1 MHARHLAPVS
11 KELLPRHC
19 VEAASVPRRPIVW
32 AVRRLCA
39 ATAEKQTRNGGMSLA
54 TPPAAVSRHGTR
66 LPGDGRLAARRGL
79 WLPWPNVARC
89 APCGG
94 VAWPPTWG
102 GVCRPPEG
110 GDPDPQKNVSSLAG
124 VTPGRLLTFVGIHQ
138 QAPTVSAGGTLAMAA
153 RTCPRGKRTWALLNM
168 SKLPIAV
175 TKVCFKWSL

>member
-11 KELLPRHC
+11 KELLSRHC

-79 WLPWPNVARC
+79 WLPWPQRMRGLSSPQPRRGGR
-89 APCGG
+89 APSGSLYGSGQHTGPQHAAPSEWRGG
-94 VAWPPTWG
+94 A
-102 GVCRPPEG
+102 
-110 GDPDPQKNVSSLAG
+110 
-124 VTPGRLLTFVGIHQ
+124 
-138 QAPTVSAGGTLAMAA
+138 
-153 RTCPRGKRTWALLNM
+153 
-168 SKLPIAV
+168 
-175 TKVCFKWSL
+175 